1 MLLNNKK
8 TRATMKLVWEYV
20 IVHMCSSLSEID
32 MLSNTQNLP
41 ANQTDYENY
50 EKYCLNCEFSQWE
63 LSLMLVSGQ
72 LEKGHIVARAADRIL
87 KSRIKSDFT
96 SFLDLL
102 GKQIS
107 GKA

>member
-20 IVHMCSSLSEID
+20 NMCSGLSEID

-63 LSLMLVSGQ
+63 LLLMLVSGQ
-72 LEKGHIVARAADRIL
+72 LEKRHIV
-87 KSRIKSDFT
+87 T
-96 SFLDLL
+96 QLDIRVR
-102 GKQIS
+102 KIY
-107 GKA
+107 